1 MPART
6 RTRLSWRQWQ
16 VMPTSRMR
24 KPASRARYNSST
36 SASARFADALCA
48 RRFARADNHLRP
60 VLPVGRVEKPRK
72 IVPGHREI
80 GVGHQHP
87 LAVCGDETLRTLA
100 MNPPM
105 AASSLYAGTTI
116 DRNGRWDTMFAMV
129 HSSLRAHARPEQR

>member
-1 MPART
+1 MPA

-24 KPASRARYNSST
+24 KPASRARYNS
-36 SASARFADALCA
+36 
-48 RRFARADNHLRP
+48 
-60 VLPVGRVEKPRK
+60 LPVGRVEKPRK

-100 MNPPM
+100 MNRPM
-105 AASSLYAGTTI
+105 TSSSLYAGTTI

-129 HSSLRAHARPEQR
+129 HSSLRAHARPEQRRGARPE